1 MLFVWLNLSESEVQ
15 INMLRVRNKEA
26 LALNFAFQLHQM
38 PDKSTSASNNCDWLI
53 QMVRRSNPNV
63 VTVRVLRFEKSFSLN
78 FVSLYSKKREGH
90 WFLGAIIVKIYK
102 F

>member
-1 MLFVWLNLSESEVQ
+1 
-15 INMLRVRNKEA
+15 
-26 LALNFAFQLHQM
+26 M
-38 PDKSTSASNNCDWLI
+38 PDESVSTSNHSDRLI
-53 QMVRRSNPNV
+53 QMVRRLNPNV